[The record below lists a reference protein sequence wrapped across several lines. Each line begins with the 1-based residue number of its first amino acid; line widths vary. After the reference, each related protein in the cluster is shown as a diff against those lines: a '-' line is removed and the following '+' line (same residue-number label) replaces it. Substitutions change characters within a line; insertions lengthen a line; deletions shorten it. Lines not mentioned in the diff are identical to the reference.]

1 MAKKHQGI
9 EVRHG
14 SGCPAA
20 AGGKCTCDTKFR
32 AQVFDARANRTIRRS
47 FPTLAEA
54 VHWRQDALVQMRKGT
69 LSAVRSPR
77 LGEAFPAWLE
87 AARSGAIRNRSGD
100 KYKPSCL
107 RGYEQ
112 AMRLRVL
119 PELGHVRLGDVRR
132 GELQA
137 LVDQLLVAGHDPST
151 IRNTLLP
158 VRALFRRAVA
168 RGEVAVN
175 PTAGLEL
182 PAVRGRR
189 DRIASPDEA
198 AALLAALPVERGIW
212 ATAMYSGLRLGELL
226 ALQWDAVDL
235 KAGLIHVRRSW
246 DPKEGPI
253 TPKSRAGIR
262 SVPVPQVLRAYL
274 IEHQLS
280 CKWCEGLVFGR
291 SPVTPFLAK
300 TPNDRAQRAWRAAD
314 LKPIGL
320 HECRHTFASLM
331 IAAGV
336 NAKAL
341 SVYMGHSSVV
351 ITFDRYGH
359 LMPGNEAEAA
369 SLLDDY
375 LRRTTANSPGT

>member
-1 MAKKHQGI
+1 MNAL
-9 EVRHG
+9 
-14 SGCPAA
+14 
-20 AGGKCTCDTKFR
+20 R
-32 AQVFDARANRTIRRS
+32 AIYR
-47 FPTLAEA
+47 
-54 VHWRQDALVQMRKGT
+54 
-69 LSAVRSPR
+69 
-77 LGEAFPAWLE
+77 
-87 AARSGAIRNRSGD
+87 
-100 KYKPSCL
+100 
-107 RGYEQ
+107 
-112 AMRLRVL
+112 
-119 PELGHVRLGDVRR
+119 
-132 GELQA
+132 
-137 LVDQLLVAGHDPST
+137 
-151 IRNTLLP
+151 
-158 VRALFRRAVA
+158 RALTLDDVMI
-168 RGEVAVN
+168 N
-175 PTAGLEL
+175 PTRGVEL

-189 DRIASPDEA
+189 ERVATAAEA
-198 AALLAALPVERGIW
+198 AALLAALPAERGIW
-212 ATAMYSGLRLGELL
+212 ATAMYAGLRLGELL

-253 TPKSRAGIR
+253 TPKSRAGTR

-280 CKWCEGLVFGR
+280 CKWSEGLVFGR

-341 SVYMGHSSVV
+341 SVYLGHSSVK

-375 LRRTTANSPGT
+375 LRRTITNSPGT